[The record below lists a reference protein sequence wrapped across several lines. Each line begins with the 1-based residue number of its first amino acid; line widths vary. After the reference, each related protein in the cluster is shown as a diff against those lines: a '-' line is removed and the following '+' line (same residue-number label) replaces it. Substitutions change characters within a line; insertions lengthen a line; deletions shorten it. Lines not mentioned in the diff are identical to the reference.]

1 MPADLI
7 SFMRW
12 IGLLDAPKAPPKP
25 EPTKPTGVWYKKGE
39 EVPF

>member
-1 MPADLI
+1 MCLAQLELMLREIGVVPA
-7 SFMRW
+7 
-12 IGLLDAPKAPPKP
+12 KAPPKP